1 MKSIY
6 LVPVLAAVAAL
17 VAAPACGGSS
27 ALHGSGPADGGTAQP
42 SAEGSTLDDGATG
55 SGSSGSES
63 GGDADSSSGS
73 GGSSGGVADSGGGS
87 DSGGAVGRD
96 SGDGADSGGSGGGG
110 GTCAG
115 DTTLPAEPT
124 IPPACTTL
132 QATQAATAGK
142 IVPSEGSLDTS
153 RIQAALN
160 ACGSGRSVRLTA
172 SGADNAFVS
181 GPLSLPSGV
190 TLWVDTGATLFAS
203 RNPSLY
209 GSGCGT
215 SNGTCAALIT
225 CKSANAG
232 IMGLG
237 VIDGQGGELMVGQTQ
252 SWWDLSESLD
262 GSNGSAANPALVQ
275 TTGATNFTMYEITLN
290 NSPKFHV
297 KVDATG
303 FIIWGITIK
312 TPSTSTNSHGTALS
326 ASKAR
331 NTDGVDPGETAI
343 NGYIVCSNI
352 SDGDDQIAIKGGTKV
367 DHLTIA
373 HDHFGAGHGMSI
385 GSETNGGV
393 TDVSVYDLS
402 IDGTNSGMSGG
413 SSNGIRIKS
422 DASVGGLVSNV
433 TYSDVCVRELS
444 NPIVLTPHYTT
455 ASGSLIPQ
463 YTGITIKDFHSLSSS
478 VTPSVTLDG
487 YDSSH
492 LLGITLDNVAI
503 DGMSS
508 SNVSSSYASVTL
520 GPGAVSFKPAGT
532 DVTVT
537 DDASG
542 STTVNPCTNKWV
554 TF

>member
-1 MKSIY
+1 MKSIQ
-6 LVPVLAAVAAL
+6 LVAVLAAAAML
-17 VAAPACGGSS
+17 VGAPACGGSGV
-27 ALHGSGPADGGTAQP
+27 LHGSDPADGSTDQP
-42 SAEGSTLDDGATG
+42 SVEASALDEGGAG
-55 SGSSGSES
+55 SGSSGGS
-63 GGDADSSSGS
+63 GGGEADSSNGSGS
-73 GGSSGGVADSGGGS
+73 SSGGGVADSG
-87 DSGGAVGRD
+87 VG
-96 SGDGADSGGSGGGG
+96 GGSGGGVEGGGGGSGG

-124 IPPACTTL
+124 IPPACITI
-132 QATQAATAGK
+132 QATQAATSGK
-142 IVPSEGSLDTS
+142 TVPSEGPLDTT
-153 RIQAALN
+153 RIQTALN
-160 ACGSGRSVRLTA
+160 ACGSGHSVRLSTN
-172 SGADNAFVS
+172 GADNAFVS
-181 GPLSLPSGV
+181 GPLNLPSGV
-190 TLWVDTGATLFAS
+190 TLWVDTGATLYAS
-203 RNPSLY
+203 RTPSLY

-215 SNGTCAALIT
+215 SNGTCAALVT

-275 TTGATNFTMYEITLN
+275 TTGATNFTMYEITLH

-303 FIIWGITIK
+303 FMIWGITIK
-312 TPSTSTNSHGTALS
+312 TPSTSTNSRGTALS

-331 NTDGVDPGETAI
+331 NTDGIDPGETAI
-343 NGYIVCSNI
+343 NGYIVCSDI

-373 HDHFGAGHGMSI
+373 HNHFGAGHGMSI

-444 NPIVLTPHYTT
+444 NPIVLTPHYTS

-463 YTGITIKDFHSLSSS
+463 YTGIAIKDFHSLSSS

-503 DGMSS
+503 DGISS

-520 GPGAVSFKPAGT
+520 GPRAVSFKPSGT

-537 DDASG
+537 NDVSG